1 MAHNESSHSDGRSR
15 RINGDERLALIKK
28 LVNGYSEGQSIRA
41 LATSVNRSYGFVHR
55 VLSEA
60 GVKLRKRGGRR
71 SHTASA

>member
-1 MAHNESSHSDGRSR
+1 MSHNETSRPDGRSR

-28 LVNGYSEGQSIRA
+28 LVNGYSEGQSIRS
-41 LATSVNRSYGFVHR
+41 LAASVDRSYGFVHR

-71 SHTASA
+71 TQSAA

>member
-1 MAHNESSHSDGRSR
+1 MSHNETSHSDGRSR
-15 RINGDERLALIKK
+15 RINGEERLALIKK

-41 LATSVNRSYGFVHR
+41 LAVSVDRSYGFVHR

-71 SHTASA
+71 SQSVA